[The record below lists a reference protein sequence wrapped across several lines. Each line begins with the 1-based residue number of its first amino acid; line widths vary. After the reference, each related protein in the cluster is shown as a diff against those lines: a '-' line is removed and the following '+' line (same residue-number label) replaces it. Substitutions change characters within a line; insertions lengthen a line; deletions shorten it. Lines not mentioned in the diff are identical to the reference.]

1 MPANDLSRV
10 IDPKFPSYVYAAKSL
25 VPVYAGPSGA
35 KKVASLFLGEWMKVL
50 DEPIPAEGRVR
61 VRYRGG
67 SGFADVS
74 GLSRSRNLE
83 IFFID
88 VDQGDS
94 VLIQTPD
101 DRRILIDGGE
111 GDEAHQFIRTKYNLF
126 DKDNYVDFD
135 AVIATHSDGDHS
147 QGLIP
152 ILKDPK
158 IAVKRFY
165 HNGLFRRADAAAD
178 PGPVEGGRIQGLVD
192 RPRLKDKPPLTSLMK
207 RIIEAAEAAGK
218 RLPAT
223 IAKMRTIERW
233 KDRIDVPARGFE
245 FKRLDAA
252 DRFVPPFDGTAGQLT
267 VEVIWPRAR
276 ADRGRLSYP
285 SYGKPGLT
293 VNGNSIVLGLR
304 LGDRRVLLSGDLNR
318 LAMEALLEDL
328 RGSGLEPAE
337 VVGADVYKAA
347 HHGSQDFALS
357 FLQAVQPDAAVISS
371 GDNREDSHG
380 HPRAVLL
387 GTITRYSRNPM
398 PAVFS
403 TELAA
408 CFSPVKLTGKK
419 QKAFMDGKVQMY
431 ERSLSGIVH
440 LRSDGR
446 QLYLGTVHGRKP
458 PKDCLANTLWK
469 WDIWPEGT
477 RQT

>member
-1 MPANDLSRV
+1 MPPNDLTRV
-10 IDPKFPSYVYAAKSL
+10 VDPKFPSYVYAAKPL
-25 VPVYAGPSGA
+25 VPVYSKAAGA
-35 KKVASLFLGEWMKVL
+35 KKVANLFLGEWMKLL
-50 DEPIPAEGRVR
+50 DDSVPAEGRAR

-67 SGFADVS
+67 SGYADVS
-74 GLSRSRNLE
+74 SLSRYRHLE
-83 IFFID
+83 VFFID
-88 VDQGDS
+88 VDQGDA
-94 VLIQTPD
+94 VLIQTPN
-101 DRRILIDGGE
+101 DRRILIDGGQ
-111 GDEAHQFIRTKYNLF
+111 GGEAHRFLRNKYNLYER
-126 DKDNYVDFD
+126 DNYIDID
-135 AVIATHSDGDHS
+135 AVVATHCDADHS

-165 HNGLFRRADAAAD
+165 HNGLFRREDPAAD
-178 PGPVEGGRIQGLVD
+178 PGPVENGRIQGLCD
-192 RPRLKDKPPLTSLMK
+192 RPRAKDRPPLTAAMK
-207 RIIEAAEAAGK
+207 RVVAAAEEAGA
-218 RLPAT
+218 RLPALA
-223 IAKMRTIERW
+223 AKMKALERW
-233 KDRIDVPARGFE
+233 KDRLDLPAGGFV
-245 FKRLDAA
+245 FRRLDAA
-252 DRFVPPFDGTAGQLT
+252 DRFLPPFDGTSSAQLV
-267 VEVIWPRAR
+267 VEVVWPRAR

-304 LGDRRVLLSGDLNR
+304 FGGRRVLLSGDLNR
-318 LAMEALLEDL
+318 LAMDALLEDL

-371 GDNREDSHG
+371 GDSREDAHG

-387 GTITRYSRNPM
+387 GTITRYSRSAT

-408 CFSPVKLTGKK
+408 CFSPVKLSA
-419 QKAFMDGKVQMY
+419 KARKSFMDGRVQMY
-431 ERSLSGIVH
+431 ERSISGIVH

-446 QLYLGTVHGRKP
+446 QLVLGTVHGRKAP
-458 PKDCLANTLWK
+458 RDDQANTLWK
-469 WDIWPEGT
+469 WDIWP
-477 RQT
+477 

>member
-1 MPANDLSRV
+1 MPTNELTRV
-10 IDPKFPSYVYAAKSL
+10 IDPKFPSYVYAAKPL
-25 VPVYAGPSGA
+25 LPVYAGASGS
-35 KKVASLFLGEWMKVL
+35 KKVAGLFIGEWMKVL
-50 DEPIPAEGRVR
+50 DDPVPAEGRVR

-67 SGFADVS
+67 SGWVDVG
-74 GLSRSRNLE
+74 GLSRYRHLE
-83 IFFID
+83 LYFID
-88 VDQGDS
+88 VEQGDS
-94 VLIQTPD
+94 ILIQTPD
-101 DRRILIDGGE
+101 DRRVLVE

-126 DKDNYVDFD
+126 DRDNYVDFD
-135 AVIATHSDGDHS
+135 AVISTHSDADHA

-165 HNGLFRRADAAAD
+165 HNGLFRREDAAAD
-178 PGPVEGGRIQGLVD
+178 PGPVEAGRVQGLVD
-192 RPRLKDKPPLTSLMK
+192 RPRAKDKPPLTSLMK
-207 RIIEAAEAAGK
+207 KIVGAAEEAGA
-218 RLPAT
+218 RLPAV

-233 KDRIDVPARGFE
+233 KDRVDLPAGGFV

-252 DRFVPPFDGTAGQLT
+252 DRFVPPFDGTSGQLT
-267 VEVIWPRAR
+267 VEVVWPRAR
-276 ADRGRLSYP
+276 ADRGGLSYP

-304 LGDRRVLLSGDLNR
+304 LGDRRVLLTGDLNR
-318 LAMEALLEDL
+318 LAMEAVLEDL

-347 HHGSQDFALS
+347 HHGSQDFALA

-371 GDNREDSHG
+371 GDNREDAHG

-387 GTITRYSRNPM
+387 GTITRYSRCAT

-408 CFSPVKLTGKK
+408 CFSPVKLSVK
-419 QKAFMDGKVQMY
+419 QRAAFMDGKVQMY
-431 ERSLSGIVH
+431 EKSLRGIVH

-446 QLYLGTVHGRKP
+446 QLYLGTVHGRRA
-458 PKDCLANTLWK
+458 PKDALANVLWK
-469 WDIWPEGT
+469 WDIWP
-477 RQT
+477 